1 MSRAS
6 GVGTTVQPTQ
16 RDGRVIAALKRCS
29 LVAGLDDE
37 AIADIAVR
45 TSTHRVRAN
54 RRLFEE
60 GEECKGLWVVT
71 SGRVRSLHL
80 MADGRQHAV
89 GFHAPTTALDLG
101 AALDGRPY
109 MTTAITLVDSEVL
122 LLPRPVLADLSR
134 DYPVTIQNAISQLC
148 LEVRQR
154 DITAAVAALKDAR
167 GRIGCSLL
175 QLARQFGV
183 QDGSGIR
190 INYPLTRQHIAD
202 RSGVTVETAIR
213 VMSDL
218 QQQGVIATENQVISI
233 LDISRISDAINCA
246 ECQLEC
252 SVFAERGVQ
261 GMHQARPR

>member
-1 MSRAS
+1 MQAAQDEARIADALRKCALVS
-6 GVGTTVQPTQ
+6 GLGETEVAA
-16 RDGRVIAALKRCS
+16 IAA
-29 LVAGLDDE
+29 
-37 AIADIAVR
+37 R
-45 TSTHRVRAN
+45 TSIQRVRAN

-60 GEECKGLWVVT
+60 GDECRGLWIVT
-71 SGRVRSLHL
+71 SGRVRLLHL

-89 GFHAPTTALDLG
+89 GFHAPTTPLDLG

-109 MTTAITLVDSEVL
+109 MTTAMTLVDSEVVLVPKPL
-122 LLPRPVLADLSR
+122 LSDLGR
-134 DYPVTIQNAISQLC
+134 DYPVTIRNAITQLC

-183 QDGSGIR
+183 QDGSAIR

-213 VMSDL
+213 VMSEM
-218 QQQGVIATENQVISI
+218 QQQGAIATDNQIISI
-233 LDISRISDAINCA
+233 LDIKRISEAISCDG
-246 ECQLEC
+246 CQFQC
-252 SVFAERGVQ
+252 SVFAERTAGR
-261 GMHQARPR
+261 AS

>member
-1 MSRAS
+1 MSRAN
-6 GVGTTVQPTQ
+6 GAGTTTLA
-16 RDGRVIAALKRCS
+16 RTKEDRVAAALKRCA
-29 LVAGLDDE
+29 LVSGLNDDE
-37 AIADIAVR
+37 ITEIATQ
-45 TSTHRVRAN
+45 TSIQQVRAN

-60 GEECKGLWVVT
+60 GEECKGLWIVT
-71 SGRVRSLHL
+71 SGRVRLLHM

-89 GFHAPTTALDLG
+89 GFHAPTTPLDLG

-109 MTTAITLVDSEVL
+109 MTTAVTTVDSEVVLIPKPL
-122 LLPRPVLADLSR
+122 LMDISR
-134 DYPVTIQNAISQLC
+134 DYPLTIRNAITELC

-154 DITAAVAALKDAR
+154 DITAAIASLKDAR

-183 QDGSGIR
+183 QDGPAIK

-218 QQQGVIATENQVISI
+218 QQQGVIATDNQIISI
-233 LDISRISDAINCA
+233 LDISRISEAISCDG
-246 ECQLEC
+246 CQFEC
-252 SVFAERGVQ
+252 SVFADRG
-261 GMHQARPR
+261 ARG